1 MKKELEAADTSEEMS
16 ANILNNKISIDA
28 RELIIENI
36 TDILKNGFE
45 FCIIYGPD
53 ENKQTRIFDEQDSLI
68 ILKLLLL

>member
-1 MKKELEAADTSEEMS
+1 MKPTASEEMS

-28 RELIIENI
+28 REFIIENI

-45 FCIIYGPD
+45 FRFIYGPD
-53 ENKQTRIFDEQDSLI
+53 ENKQTEIFTEQDSLI